1 MTAGLFLYI
10 EMHVLL
16 LLSLQNVQK
25 DDLEI
30 VGGWRRVA
38 KFIQGYLLLFTDLL
52 LQSGGSIFLTN
63 NLEFIYQIG
72 LIVLFLSHASP
83 SLVSAKNI
91 EEN

>member
-1 MTAGLFLYI
+1 MF
-10 EMHVLL
+10 
-16 LLSLQNVQK
+16 K

-30 VGGWRRVA
+30 GGGGGRRVA
-38 KFIQGYLLLFTDLL
+38 KFIQGYLLLT
-52 LQSGGSIFLTN
+52 LQIFYCSLEDQFFLTN